1 MKIFVSG
8 SYRLLIA
15 FTLLHFANNRHQESF
30 DRIILYNY
38 LETDADAK
46 VNAK

>member
-8 SYRLLIA
+8 SSRIFIA
-15 FTLLHFANNRHQESF
+15 FTLLHFANKRHHESC

-46 VNAK
+46 LNAK

>member
-8 SYRLLIA
+8 SYRIRIA
-15 FTLLHFANNRHQESF
+15 FTLLHFAKRHPESI